1 MKIYLKAGGRLRA
14 MLKPDIDQYTR
25 LVEIDGPKTVGEVLK
40 SISVDPSYVA
50 FIYVDGKIRDFSYV
64 PSDGQSITLQP
75 PVSGG

>member
-1 MKIYLKAGGRLRA
+1 MKVYLKAGGRLRA

-25 LVEIDGPKTVGEVLK
+25 QVEIDGPKTIGEILK
-40 SISVDPSYVA
+40 SISLDPAYVA

>member
-1 MKIYLKAGGRLRA
+1 MKVFLKAGGRLQTL
-14 MLKPDIDQYTR
+14 LKPDIDQYTR
-25 LVEIDGPKTVGEVLK
+25 QVEIDGPKTIGEILK
-40 SISVDPSYVA
+40 SISVDQSFVA

>member
-1 MKIYLKAGGRLRA
+1 MKVFLKAGGRLRP

-25 LVEIDGPKTVGEVLK
+25 QVEIDSPKTIGEILK
-40 SISVDPSYVA
+40 SISLDRSYVA